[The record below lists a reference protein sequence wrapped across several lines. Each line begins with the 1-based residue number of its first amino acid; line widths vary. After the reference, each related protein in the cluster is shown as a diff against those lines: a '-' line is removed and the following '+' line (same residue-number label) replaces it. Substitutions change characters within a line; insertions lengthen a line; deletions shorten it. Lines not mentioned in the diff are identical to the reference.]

1 MRGAVLGTV
10 GLGVEVALRRF
21 ESNSPMLEPLLSLPL
36 CHPDVLDGR
45 TLGTRPRRPLRF
57 S

>member
-10 GLGVEVALRRF
+10 GLGVEVTFRRF
-21 ESNSPMLEPLLSLPL
+21 KSNSPMLEPLLSLPL

-45 TLGTRPRRPLRF
+45 TVGTGPRRPLRL